1 MERNIHA
8 GMRVLYKTNNSNWLI
23 GELCSGSAIINE
35 NGLFLPILPKEL
47 FTQIK
52 KYTWDEPEIPKIDIT
67 DIFFDGFEIDEYIKD
82 YKEYFMTKE
91 EYIAFIQ
98 GDNFDRQLEN
108 AYVSDGEYGYYPV
121 SRYTKNWIEKQPF
134 DYIYRSP

>member
-1 MERNIHA
+1 MEKNIHA

-23 GELCSGSAIINE
+23 GEVGSGSAIINE

-47 FTQIK
+47 FAQAK
-52 KYTWDEPEIPKIDIT
+52 EYTWDEPEIPKIDIT
-67 DIFFDGFEIDEYIKD
+67 DIFFDAFPIDEYIKD

-91 EYIAFIQ
+91 EYIDFIN
-98 GDNFDRQLEN
+98 GDDFDRQLEN
-108 AYVSDGEYGYYPV
+108 AYVSDGEYGYYPI

-134 DYIYRSP
+134 NYVYRSL

>member
-8 GMRVLYKTNNSNWLI
+8 GMRVLYKKNGQWKVGTLQE
-23 GELCSGSAIINE
+23 GDAIIDDK
-35 NGLFLPILPKEL
+35 GLALPIV
-47 FTQIK
+47 
-52 KYTWDEPEIPKIDIT
+52 DEESYADFN

-98 GDNFDRQLEN
+98 GDDFDRQLEN

-134 DYIYRSP
+134 DYIYRCP